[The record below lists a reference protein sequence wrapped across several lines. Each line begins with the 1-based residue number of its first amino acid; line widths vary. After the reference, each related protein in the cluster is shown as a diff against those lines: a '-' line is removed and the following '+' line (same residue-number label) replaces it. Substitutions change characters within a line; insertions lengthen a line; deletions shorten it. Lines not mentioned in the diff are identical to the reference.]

1 MDLGYV
7 VKYTKV
13 CLGSVK
19 QVRNTTKETAQ
30 NSEQS
35 R

>member
-1 MDLGYV
+1 MYLGYV

-19 QVRNTTKETAQ
+19 QVRNTTNERDFKCTE
-30 NSEQS
+30 
-35 R
+35 